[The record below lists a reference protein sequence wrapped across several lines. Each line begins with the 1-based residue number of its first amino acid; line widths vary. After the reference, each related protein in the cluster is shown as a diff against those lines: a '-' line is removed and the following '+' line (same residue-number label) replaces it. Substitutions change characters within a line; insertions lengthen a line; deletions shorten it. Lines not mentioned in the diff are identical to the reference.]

1 MLIDIVVAVATVL
14 AAAAIVDLGL
24 AGGVGIAGVALLLF
38 SFVLSELLA
47 RRQSLRFT
55 GLVLALYAAVACF
68 VLGHLAVLSV
78 AALDG
83 APDIAR
89 QFFAPLTVGAAAACI
104 GALAHR
110 ARYHVSF
117 SWMIAAAAGLYAV
130 FGALKLSFGNA
141 WLHL

>member
-24 AGGVGIAGVALLLF
+24 ARGVGIAGVALRLF
-38 SFVLSELLA
+38 S
-47 RRQSLRFT
+47 
-55 GLVLALYAAVACF
+55 F